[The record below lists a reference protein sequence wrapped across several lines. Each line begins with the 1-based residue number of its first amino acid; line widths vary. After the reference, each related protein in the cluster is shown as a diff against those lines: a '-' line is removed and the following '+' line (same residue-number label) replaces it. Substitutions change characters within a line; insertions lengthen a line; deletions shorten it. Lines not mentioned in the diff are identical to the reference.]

1 MFPEHASDPNS
12 DLFIY
17 NQNEVK
23 YKLLKYWNDNNLK
36 LDNPQ
41 GFEFIIRVWRLLIV
55 KVKQKRK
62 RRRLTLKTKII
73 F

>member
-36 LDNPQ
+36 LETIRKDLNLLS
-41 GFEFIIRVWRLLIV
+41 EFGDC
-55 KVKQKRK
+55 
-62 RRRLTLKTKII
+62 
-73 F
+73 